1 MMKKI
6 LIYSLLTAGAFSMQ
20 SCFVAKQYNQPEDLI
35 TEASFRTDQLSTD
48 SLSIAALAWKDLFT
62 DPLLDGYIETALSN
76 NMDIRIAL
84 ENIRAAEA
92 VLKQGKAA
100 YFPTLGADLSY
111 AGSSPSLHSQQGLS
125 LDKRDYFNQF
135 EMSASTS
142 WEADIW
148 GKITSNKRAANASY
162 LQSIAA
168 HQAVKS
174 GLVASV
180 ASNYYQLLALDL
192 QRDVTLETIETRK
205 QTVETMKAL
214 KIAGRVTEAAVQQSL
229 AQQYNAEALLVE
241 TDNRI
246 KVLENAFSVLLGEE
260 PHTIE
265 RTTLAQQKIDES
277 LAYGV
282 PVQLLSNRP
291 DVMAAEYG
299 LINAFELTNAA
310 RANFYPS
317 LRLGATGGLQ
327 SMHFDNLFEAN
338 SLFAN
343 ILGSLTQPIFN
354 GRQIRTNYE
363 VSQARQQAAYFNYKD
378 VILNASREVSDA
390 LYSYTY
396 NVEKIDLKQKE
407 FTAYELAASQS
418 EELLNFGMATY
429 LEVLTARQ
437 SMLNTQLSLISA
449 QFDRLNSIVML
460 YHALGGGWR

>member
-1 MMKKI
+1 MKKL

-35 TEASFRTDQLSTD
+35 TESSFRTDQLSTD
-48 SLSIAALAWKDLFT
+48 SLSIAALPWKDLFT
-62 DPLLDGYIETALSN
+62 DNLLDGYIETALSN
-76 NMDIRIAL
+76 NMDIRIAM

-111 AGSSPSLHSQQGLS
+111 TGSSPSLHSQQGLN

-135 EMSASTS
+135 EIAASTS

-148 GKITSNKRAANASY
+148 GKITSSKRAAQASY

-174 GLVASV
+174 NLVAAL

-192 QRDVTLETIETRK
+192 QREVTLETIDTRK

-214 KIAGRVTEAAVQQSL
+214 KIAGRVTEAAVQQAL
-229 AQQYNAEALLVE
+229 AQQYNTEALLVE

-246 KVLENAFSVLLGEE
+246 KVLENAICVLMGEE
-260 PHTIE
+260 PHSIA
-265 RTTLAQQKIDES
+265 RNTLAAQEIDDE
-277 LAYGV
+277 LATGV
-282 PVQLLSNRP
+282 PIQLLSNRP

-317 LRLGATGGLQ
+317 LRLSAAGGLQ
-327 SMHFDNLFEAN
+327 SMHFDKLFEAN

-363 VSQARQQAAYFNYKD
+363 VSQARQQAAYFNYKNT
-378 VILNASREVSDA
+378 ILNASREVSDA
-390 LYSYTY
+390 LFSYNYSM
-396 NVEKIDLKQKE
+396 EKIGLKEKE
-407 FTAYELAASQS
+407 YTAYELAASQS

-437 SMLNTQLSLISA
+437 NMLNTRLSMIMA
-449 QFDRLNSIVML
+449 EYDKLNSIVRL
-460 YHALGGGWR
+460 YHSLGGGWR